1 MTSHHNPLPTIEK
14 LNGLKLMRRA
24 FLLCLFLSFSV
35 HSQEPS
41 SLYSKL
47 NTSLASPALLEEAVV
62 AGKERA
68 FVCKFCH
75 GEDGNSTRDYI
86 PNLAEQ
92 NPKYLLEQ
100 FEMFANKQR
109 DNKIMSELAKVLT
122 DEDRINISLYYFSQE
137 AKASPAI
144 SAEASAKGAKIFQAR
159 CSACHGDNGH
169 GKEKLP
175 RIASQPTEYL
185 KRTLNNYRTNPNFR
199 SASPMQAIVGTL
211 NESDQDL
218 VTSFVSTM
226 K

>member
-1 MTSHHNPLPTIEK
+1 
-14 LNGLKLMRRA
+14 MRYV
-24 FLLCLFLSFSV
+24 FLICLFVPFTVSAE
-35 HSQEPS
+35 EPS
-41 SLYSKL
+41 SLHSKL
-47 NTSLASPALLEEAVV
+47 NTSLASPALLEEAIV

-68 FVCKFCH
+68 FVCKYCH

-100 FEMFANKQR
+100 FEMFASKQR

-137 AKASPAI
+137 AKPGPALPPEL
-144 SAEASAKGAKIFQAR
+144 STKGAKAFQAR
-159 CSACHGDNGH
+159 CSICHGNDGH

-185 KRTLNNYRTNPNFR
+185 KRTLNSYRTNPDFR
-199 SASPMQAIVGTL
+199 SASPMQAIVGAL
-211 NESDQDL
+211 NESEQAT
-218 VTSFVSTM
+218 VISYISSM

>member
-1 MTSHHNPLPTIEK
+1 MS
-14 LNGLKLMRRA
+14 RA
-24 FLLCLFLSFSV
+24 FLLCLFLSFSL
-35 HSQEPS
+35 HAQEPS
-41 SLYSKL
+41 NLYSKL
-47 NTSLASPALLEEAVV
+47 NTSLASPALLKEAIV

-109 DNKIMSELAKVLT
+109 DNKIMSELAKALT
-122 DEDRINISLYYFSQE
+122 DEDRINISLYYFSQK
-137 AKASPAI
+137 AKPTPAI
-144 SAEASAKGAKIFQAR
+144 STEAAASGAKIFQAR
-159 CSACHGDNGH
+159 CSTCHGDNGH

-185 KRTLNNYRTNPNFR
+185 KRTLNNYRTSPGFR

-211 NESDQDL
+211 NESEQDL
-218 VTSFVSTM
+218 VTSFISTM

>member
-1 MTSHHNPLPTIEK
+1 
-14 LNGLKLMRRA
+14 MRYV
-24 FLLCLFLSFSV
+24 FLICLFLSFSLNA
-35 HSQEPS
+35 QEPS

-47 NTSLASPALLEEAVV
+47 NTSLASPALLEEAIV

-68 FVCKFCH
+68 FVCKYCH

-100 FEMFANKQR
+100 FEMFASKQR

-122 DEDRINISLYYFSQE
+122 DDDRINISLYYASKN
-137 AKASPAI
+137 AKPSPAL
-144 SAEASAKGAKIFQAR
+144 SLEAAAKGANVFKAQ
-159 CSACHGDNGH
+159 CSVCHGDNGH

-185 KRTLNNYRTNPNFR
+185 KRTLNSYRTNPDYR
-199 SASPMQAIVGTL
+199 SASPMQAIVGGL
-211 NESDQDL
+211 N
-218 VTSFVSTM
+218 VSEQATVIPYISSM